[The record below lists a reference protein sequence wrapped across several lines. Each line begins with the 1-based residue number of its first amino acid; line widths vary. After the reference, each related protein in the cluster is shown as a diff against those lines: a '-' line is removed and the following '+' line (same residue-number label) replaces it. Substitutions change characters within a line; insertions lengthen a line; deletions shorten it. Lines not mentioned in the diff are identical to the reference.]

1 MFAPRPRERKTN
13 AGKPRYGIGA
23 GDGMPDDR
31 RVGQAAFTSPKS
43 FGTIGPRSRSAK
55 VGELGEQYMR
65 SHHDREKC

>member
-1 MFAPRPRERKTN
+1 
-13 AGKPRYGIGA
+13 
-23 GDGMPDDR
+23 MPDDR